1 MSFTVY
7 IIYSVSLD
15 KYYIGYAEDVD
26 VRLVQHNSGLSTF
39 TAKTS
44 DWKLVYQEVFS
55 TRADAQKRERM
66 IKAKKS
72 RKYIEWLIAQV
83 G

>member
-1 MSFTVY
+1 MGFAVY
-7 IIYSVSLD
+7 IIYSEKLD
-15 KYYIGYAEDVD
+15 KYYIGYTEDIQI
-26 VRLVQHNSGLSTF
+26 RLDQHNSGLSAF
-39 TAKTS
+39 TSKTN
-44 DWKLVYQEVFS
+44 DWKLVYQETFV
-55 TRADAQKRERM
+55 TRREASGRERT